1 MRLGE
6 SYKSENYLT
15 VIIVE
20 HMETGFSSPQIQ
32 RFTRDPRL
40 FTTSSKNSEIWKTLN
55 SFDS

>member
-6 SYKSENYLT
+6 SYKTENYFI
-15 VIIVE
+15 VIMFG
-20 HMETGFSSPQIQ
+20 HMKTGFSSPQIQ

-40 FTTSSKNSEIWKTLN
+40 FATSSKNSEIWKTLN

>member
-20 HMETGFSSPQIQ
+20 YMETGFSSLQIQ
-32 RFTRDPRL
+32 RFTSYPEL
-40 FTTSSKNSEIWKTLN
+40 LTTSSKNSEIWKTLS
-55 SFDS
+55 SFDC

>member
-6 SYKSENYLT
+6 SYKNENYFT
-15 VIIVE
+15 VIIVV

-40 FTTSSKNSEIWKTLN
+40 FTTSSKNSEI
-55 SFDS
+55 